1 MDLGLKSRMALVTGG
16 SRGIGYA
23 IAESL
28 AGEGCNL
35 QIVARTKSA
44 VEEAAQRLATKH
56 GVKVTPHAYDLS
68 DPAEAEKAVKACGDV
83 DILVNN
89 AGAIPK
95 GHFETVPDAKLQHAT
110 GNLLQLVAT
119 HLDEE
124 MERAA

>member
-35 QIVARTKSA
+35 QIVARTKA
-44 VEEAAQRLATKH
+44 TVEEAALRLAAKH
-56 GVKVTPHAYDLS
+56 GVKVTPHIYDLA
-68 DPAEAEKAVKACGDV
+68 DPAAVEAAAKACGDV

-95 GHFETVPDAKLQHAT
+95 GHFETVSDAKLRD
-110 GNLLQLVAT
+110 GWDLKLF
-119 HLDEE
+119 
-124 MERAA
+124 